1 MQHTQRWRP
10 RPANTLRASVSAL
23 PTHSALVSS
32 PCQHTLS
39 AGVLALP
46 THSALGRGSTL
57 SVGQRQYA
65 QRWAEAVCERRP
77 ADGAGHRLIL
87 SGGHNSGLPKVRS
100 SSSLFGPPLFDEH
113 APCAW
118 CFVSNPP
125 HCISWRSARQSGD
138 LVKLVRSAVLPGPHA
153 DVKTRCAASA
163 QQLHE
168 YGRTLLWCY
177 ELPSG
182 VATGRSSHAPPSA
195 VDTTTATRLVPAHA
209 GLVAGTKAQLPVDRP
224 QLSGRLFK
232 KRFIC
237 LRTLAGMC

>member
-10 RPANTLRASVSAL
+10 RPANTLRASVFAL
-23 PTHSALVSS
+23 PTHSALASS

-163 QQLHE
+163 QQLRRVREDFALVLRATLWRCDRKILTRTAVGGGHNNCHTTRPSPCRL
-168 YGRTLLWCY
+168 GRGN
-177 ELPSG
+177 EG
-182 VATGRSSHAPPSA
+182 AAAR
-195 VDTTTATRLVPAHA
+195 
-209 GLVAGTKAQLPVDRP
+209 
-224 QLSGRLFK
+224 
-232 KRFIC
+232 
-237 LRTLAGMC
+237 